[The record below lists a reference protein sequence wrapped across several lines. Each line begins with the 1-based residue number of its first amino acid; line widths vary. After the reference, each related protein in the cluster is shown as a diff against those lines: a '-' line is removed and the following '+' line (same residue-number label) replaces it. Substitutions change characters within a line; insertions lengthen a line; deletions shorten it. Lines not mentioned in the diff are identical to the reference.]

1 MQGGLKI
8 EKKNHVKF
16 QDKQKKTHEY
26 NENICSI
33 FMTNEIKRHVHVY
46 YWS

>member
-1 MQGGLKI
+1 MQELRI
-8 EKKNHVKF
+8 WHITTQYDFESP
-16 QDKQKKTHEY
+16 QKKTHEY